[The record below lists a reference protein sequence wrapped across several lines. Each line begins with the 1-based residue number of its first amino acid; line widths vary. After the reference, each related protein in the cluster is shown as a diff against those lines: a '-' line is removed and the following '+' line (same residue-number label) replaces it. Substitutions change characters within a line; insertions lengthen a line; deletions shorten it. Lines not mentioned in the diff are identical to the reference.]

1 MRKLGINWGKSNT
14 YDSVTKQCYV
24 THPYLVAS
32 IFVLRE
38 NKSLIYYPIIVL
50 FLHPQNPND
59 IAMAGI
65 YLHIPFCKTR
75 CIYCD
80 FYSTTRNELKSRY
93 VQALCRELE
102 MRKEYLK
109 GEEIETVYFGGG
121 TPSQLGKEDFELIFD
136 TIRTHYGLTHC
147 REITLEANP
156 DDLSKEYLQMLASLP
171 FNRLSMGIQTFD
183 DATLKLLRRRHN
195 ARTAIEAVS
204 RCRQAGFHNISIDL
218 IYGLP
223 GETKERWINDL
234 QQAIELDVEHISAY
248 HLTYEEDTPI
258 YKMLKQHQIS
268 EVDEDSSL
276 EFFTLLIEH
285 LRKAGFEHYEISNF
299 CRPGKYSRHN
309 TSYWKG
315 IPYLGCGPS
324 AHSFDGT
331 TREWNVSSIDLYI
344 KGIEENQ
351 RAFEI
356 EYLDKTTRYN
366 EFIITTIRTV
376 WGAPIEKLKQT
387 FGNELWEYCRKMAA
401 PYLENGK
408 LEIHDGALRLTREGI
423 FISDSIMSDLL
434 WVD

>member
-1 MRKLGINWGKSNT
+1 
-14 YDSVTKQCYV
+14 
-24 THPYLVAS
+24 
-32 IFVLRE
+32 
-38 NKSLIYYPIIVL
+38 
-50 FLHPQNPND
+50 
-59 IAMAGI
+59 MAGI

-121 TPSQLGKEDFELIFD
+121 TPSQLGQEDFELIFD

-195 ARTAIEAVS
+195 ARTAIEAVG

>member
-1 MRKLGINWGKSNT
+1 M
-14 YDSVTKQCYV
+14 
-24 THPYLVAS
+24 
-32 IFVLRE
+32 
-38 NKSLIYYPIIVL
+38 IYQIIIL
-50 FLHPQNPND
+50 LLQPQNPND

-80 FYSTTRNELKSRY
+80 FYSTTRSELKSRY
-93 VQALCRELE
+93 VQALRQELE

-109 GEEIETVYFGGG
+109 GEDIETVYFGGG
-121 TPSQLGKEDFELIFD
+121 TPSQLEKEDFELIFE
-136 TIRTHYGLTHC
+136 TIRTHYGLNHC
-147 REITLEANP
+147 QEITLEANP
-156 DDLSKEYLQMLASLP
+156 DDLTSEYLAMLSSLP

-183 DATLKLLRRRHN
+183 DNTLKLLKRRHN

-204 RCRQAGFHNISIDL
+204 RCREAGFRNISIDL

-223 GETKERWINDL
+223 GETKERWENDL
-234 QQAIELDVEHISAY
+234 RQAIALDVEHISAY
-248 HLTYEEDTPI
+248 HLIYEEDTPI

-285 LRKAGFEHYEISNF
+285 LQKAGFEHYEISNF

-309 TSYWKG
+309 TSYWQG
-315 IPYLGCGPS
+315 ISYLGCGPS
-324 AHSFDGT
+324 AHSFDGM

-356 EYLDKTTRYN
+356 EHLDQVTRYN

-376 WGAPIEKLKQT
+376 WGTPIEKLQQT
-387 FGNELWEYCRKMAA
+387 FGHELWEYCRKMAA

-408 LEIHDGALRLTREGI
+408 LEVHDGALRLTREGI